1 MRMHVVGLMM
11 GSLLAVTGCASQQH
25 AQALKQLESDLG
37 LLDQRVTQL
46 ERAGLATGSPANA
59 TSTAWSGETASATA
73 AVTPVESVVPLAAP
87 RSLPSVK
94 PTKTEIQ
101 QALKNAGFYQG
112 PVDGKIGP
120 QTREAIRSFQQVN
133 GLKVDG
139 VVGKVTWSKLSA
151 YLDLNASH
159 NSELGAAETLK

>member
-1 MRMHVVGLMM
+1 MRVHVVGLMM

-46 ERAGLATGSPANA
+46 ERASLAAGSPTNA
-59 TSTAWSGETASATA
+59 TATAWSGETATA